1 MFSARTFGKKK
12 AETATSRHPGLYA
25 QQKLPCPKSPAE
37 FSCLLSNPARG
48 GRSQGIQARTCQPTG
63 SFWALSLAVN
73 WDHGALDH
81 AEHWEKQAR
90 LALGMELSWRRLGLP
105 LWLRRKSRVFTLT
118 WPQRHYKWQHMAAP
132 WGTASSGPSL
142 HPPVHLCL
150 LLMLRGKYLAKI

>member
-63 SFWALSLAVN
+63 SFWATLLGCKLGPWGLGSCRALGETGQTCSR
-73 WDHGALDH
+73 HGAKLEEVGSSFVAKEEEQGLYTNVATAPLQVATHGSTVGDGIIR
-81 AEHWEKQAR
+81 AL
-90 LALGMELSWRRLGLP
+90 LASP
-105 LWLRRKSRVFTLT
+105 
-118 WPQRHYKWQHMAAP
+118 
-132 WGTASSGPSL
+132 SSSVPIA
-142 HPPVHLCL
+142 HVE
-150 LLMLRGKYLAKI
+150 GKIFG